1 MPAGDDKMADLLAIA
16 GRIERAQERFV
27 TVADDILTSLEV
39 HTEKL
44 DAILKAA
51 INEPGPSPTAQL
63 LKEIVASLTEQ
74 SAVLEALP
82 AAFAKTLREEMD
94 RDLEEEIDAE
104 GADAWEAPDPKDELP
119 RQ

>member
-1 MPAGDDKMADLLAIA
+1 MPADDEKLAELLAVA
-16 GRIERAQERFV
+16 GRMERAQERFV
-27 TVADDILTSLEV
+27 TVAHDILSSLEV

-44 DAILKAA
+44 DAILEAA
-51 INEPGPSPTAQL
+51 TKEPGPSPTAQL

-94 RDLEEEIDAE
+94 RELEEEIDAE
-104 GADAWEAPDPKDELP
+104 GADAWEPADEDDGLP
-119 RQ
+119 Q